1 MIIEQKQNVIRSWCF
16 IILLHE
22 QPYLFT
28 RFQVAKTLLLKNSLF
43 LNFWLKEKE
52 HMIME
57 RAKCGKFD
65 GVIVE
70 IYQGPQIPT
79 TTGEFGF

>member
-1 MIIEQKQNVIRSWCF
+1 
-16 IILLHE
+16 
-22 QPYLFT
+22 
-28 RFQVAKTLLLKNSLF
+28 
-43 LNFWLKEKE
+43 
-52 HMIME
+52 MIME

-79 TTGEFGF
+79 TTGEF